1 MEQVIDRALEQR
13 PDLIAQ
19 VASLRAKEAD
29 IRRARAEF
37 WPKLSLTGDVGGVL
51 ARQRFQ
57 DGILA
62 TGWLKETEPAYGAKL
77 TMDWPLFE
85 GGARRHQLEVAEAEH
100 RAAEGELEDAR
111 DKAISQ
117 VWQAYT
123 EVKLAI
129 SRLEVAAALIEAS
142 QQSYDATLDSYR
154 LGLGT
159 LIDLLAARRELSR
172 AQFVELETKV
182 HVLTAAAALA
192 FASGDLGQSLLTG
205 TPMR

>member
-1 MEQVIDRALEQR
+1 
-13 PDLIAQ
+13 
-19 VASLRAKEAD
+19 
-29 IRRARAEF
+29 
-37 WPKLSLTGDVGGVL
+37 VL
-51 ARQRFQ
+51 ARLRIQAG
-57 DGILA
+57 DLS
-62 TGWLKETEPAYGAKL
+62 TGWLKETEPTYGGKL
-77 TMDWPLFE
+77 TLDWPLFE
-85 GGARRHQLEVAEAEH
+85 GGARRRQLELAEAEH
-100 RAAEGELEDAR
+100 RAAEGELENAR

-142 QQSYDATLDSYR
+142 QQSYGATLNSYQ

-182 HVLTAAAALA
+182 HVLNASAALA
-192 FASGDLGQSLLTG
+192 FASGDVGHYLLTG
-205 TPMR
+205 RPIR